1 MSSTSFQFCWPPMY
15 NAFLPFTPPRYR
27 ISNYCKKWGI
37 QGLISQLVLAKK
49 HNSKTLC
56 QCNAVVATRIMP
68 TKKKKLAHK
77 TEFYLDFHRVACGHC
92 DEIIGAWGPGKT
104 RTHCGGN
111 IADVIMFPK
120 CWLVL
125 PRAQH
130 LCRTQ
135 ILCPTQCFWKSSET
149 FAVSALR
156 ATMLPRF
163 ATGGQH
169 RRIQC
174 CRHNVSSFCRSL
186 KARLHMRF
194 LMRFLVRFHVQNAPY
209 PTLHECFFREASR
222 GLERKLSHIISR
234 HPSFQFL
241 LNWRYSVADLRDY
254 KPVRGRLWQVLFAK
268 SHRNRMKNRM
278 CKRALSKPGRR
289 RQREEPGKDC
299 FRISDVFATL
309 LILILDQISSVSA
322 KAPLLHRSLA
332 AEERLW

>member
-15 NAFLPFTPPRYR
+15 NAFLPFTPPRFR
-27 ISNYCKKWGI
+27 VSNYCKKWGI

-186 KARLHMRF
+186 
-194 LMRFLVRFHVQNAPY
+194 
-209 PTLHECFFREASR
+209 
-222 GLERKLSHIISR
+222 
-234 HPSFQFL
+234 
-241 LNWRYSVADLRDY
+241 
-254 KPVRGRLWQVLFAK
+254 
-268 SHRNRMKNRM
+268 
-278 CKRALSKPGRR
+278 SKPGRR